1 MHQENNINLSI
12 IVPVFNEDTYLYKLY
27 DEINRYFNES
37 NIEVVFVNDGSKD
50 LSKNILEDFKNNKHK
65 FNYVLI
71 NLQRNFGKGYAVKE
85 GIKNCN
91 GKYILLQD
99 ADLELDLKDSKE
111 IYDIIS
117 NDKSIDCIFGSRY
130 LSGKLKRHNY
140 FINELAGK
148 FNTFVFNLF
157 FGQSLSD
164 IHCGL
169 KVFKREVYEK
179 IDLNVN
185 DFGLEIELASQII
198 KNNFQV
204 YEVGVSYFSRS
215 VKAGKKITWIDGL
228 KSYYYLFKVR
238 FLDNTKSTLLSILI
252 SSLYMAFVGSFFGMG
267 LGNTIF
273 IVIFFILGMIIGL
286 KTKIFSTLSIF
297 LFIYIGSLF
306 GNGQGK
312 ALSVL
317 LFFILGIFT
326 VYKIKTTIKNK
337 HSKFSNLF

>member
-1 MHQENNINLSI
+1 M
-12 IVPVFNEDTYLYKLY
+12 
-27 DEINRYFNES
+27 
-37 NIEVVFVNDGSKD
+37 
-50 LSKNILEDFKNNKHK
+50 
-65 FNYVLI
+65 
-71 NLQRNFGKGYAVKE
+71 
-85 GIKNCN
+85 
-91 GKYILLQD
+91 LQD
-99 ADLELDLKDSKE
+99 ADLELDVKDSKE

-179 IDLNVN
+179 IDLHVN

-204 YEVGVSYFSRS
+204 YEVGVSYFSRT

-228 KSYYYLFKVR
+228 KSFYYLFKVR
-238 FLDNTKSTLLSILI
+238 FFDNSASTNLSIAY
-252 SSLYMAFVGSFFGMG
+252 SSVYMAFVGSYFGMG
-267 LGNTIF
+267 LGNLLFMIS
-273 IVIFFILGMIIGL
+273 FFILGTIIGI
-286 KTKIFSTLSIF
+286 KFKILSSTLIF
-297 LFIYIGSLF
+297 LSIYFGSF
-306 GNGQGK
+306 FGKGNGTS
-312 ALSVL
+312 LSVL
-317 LFFILGIFT
+317 IFFIIGIFLAR
-326 VYKIKTTIKNK
+326 YLKKYFLNSKINY
-337 HSKFSNLF
+337 LF